1 MEVSGAVDQ
10 CPPPHSHWPGYY
22 SVICGCL
29 VSPWPLS
36 QVAWLIQSLS
46 RCCPESSLRC
56 FPRQNLSIQV
66 LHMPDANITHLQ
78 VLSYSDKRT
87 LSSAYPRTGSHPQG
101 VLQYMLGGLD
111 SLLFLTASFYMGK
124 ERRLFLSSKWT
135 SSFHLS
141 FLFRLNISACNL
153 AHYTRKEL
161 LTADCCLFLL
171 CLCPASLNKYWKILL
186 VS

>member
-1 MEVSGAVDQ
+1 MPKLIPSMAVLLLSHAGWKSRAVDQ

-66 LHMPDANITHLQ
+66 LHMPDANITHSQ

-87 LSSAYPRTGSHPQG
+87 LSSAYLVLDWFTPTG
-101 VLQYMLGGLD
+101 
-111 SLLFLTASFYMGK
+111 
-124 ERRLFLSSKWT
+124 
-135 SSFHLS
+135 
-141 FLFRLNISACNL
+141 
-153 AHYTRKEL
+153 
-161 LTADCCLFLL
+161 CLIIHAWW
-171 CLCPASLNKYWKILL
+171 P
-186 VS
+186 